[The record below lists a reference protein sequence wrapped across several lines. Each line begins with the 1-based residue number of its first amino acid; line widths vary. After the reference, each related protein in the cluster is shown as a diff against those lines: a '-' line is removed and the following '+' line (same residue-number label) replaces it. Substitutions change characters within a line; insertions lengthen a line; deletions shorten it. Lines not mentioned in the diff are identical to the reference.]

1 MLKLKKIIKITNIV
15 SLFLLLFLIVN
26 ININQIILIAAPNNE
41 DMSYKVNN
49 MKVHYIY
56 LEKEVDILNYLIK
69 YNCYEC
75 FSSLTLDNPCYNGEN
90 IRYDL
95 SWIIKKPPLKKL
107 GNNNYQLM
115 CIIFDKGIRDRKD
128 DFYSL
133 EDLKQMSNGADN
145 MYIFWLKKS
154 FIIEDAEKNRQNIK
168 YMIFKRLEIELQK
181 KKIEEIN
188 KKLNLLQ
195 KEKND
200 FKSKFLTQQLEISQ
214 LKIKKDN
221 IEDNLKLKQ
230 QELLDNQ
237 KLNEAEITNLKTE
250 IQNVQTNLNAQTQKL
265 LDNQIEISQLK
276 MQKDNLEDNLKLKQ
290 QEFLDNQKL
299 NEAEITNLKTEIQ
312 NIQTNLNAQIQEN
325 IIKNQKIQELKNQLN
340 LLKMEIQNE
349 RDKYQQMNTYFS
361 QQKQQLYSGI
371 FDLLYKKFLR
381 F

>member
-1 MLKLKKIIKITNIV
+1 MIKLKKIIKITNIV

-26 ININQIILIAAPNNE
+26 ININQIILAAAPNNE

-49 MKVHYIY
+49 MKVHDIY
-56 LEKEVDILNYLIK
+56 LEKEVDILHYLIK

-75 FSSLTLDNPCYNGEN
+75 FSFLTLENPCYNGEN

-95 SWIIKKPPLKKL
+95 IWIIKKPPLKKL

-115 CIIFDKGIRDRKD
+115 CIIFDKGIRDKKD

-154 FIIEDAEKNRQNIK
+154 FIIEDAEKNRQSIK
-168 YMIFKRLEIELQK
+168 YMIFSRLEIELQK

-200 FKSKFLTQQLEISQ
+200 FKSKFTTQQLEISQ
-214 LKIKKDN
+214 LQIQKDN
-221 IEDNLKLKQ
+221 LEDNLKLKQQELLDNQLEISQLKIQKDNLEDNLKLKQ

-237 KLNEAEITNLKTE
+237 KLNEAEITNLK
-250 IQNVQTNLNAQTQKL
+250 IK
-265 LDNQIEISQLK
+265 
-276 MQKDNLEDNLKLKQ
+276 
-290 QEFLDNQKL
+290 
-299 NEAEITNLKTEIQ
+299 IQ
-312 NIQTNLNAQIQEN
+312 NIQTNLNAQTQEN

-340 LLKMEIQNE
+340 LLKIEIQNE
-349 RDKYQQMNTYFS
+349 REKYQQMNTYFS

-371 FDLLYKKFLR
+371 FDSLYKKFFR